1 MFFSAVPMIDSS
13 SIEINEDGGV
23 ATLTVQLLN
32 EIEDNFTLNYT
43 TGVVPNGADG
53 RQYQLNCLC

>member
-1 MFFSAVPMIDSS
+1 MIDSS